1 MNQHLLRGGP
11 LKELWRGWGIF
22 ELCENFFLKIFLIS
36 LVDFLS
42 HQYFLYFA
50 FPSHTFSVMVDPNT
64 VNSVILFSFLGPA
77 IDANGGLEYLNLSW
91 NHFRGKGGV
100 AIGKGLRANCSLQ
113 TLDISWN
120 GLADEGAAAFG
131 ESLKENNTLIDLDL
145 TNNRI
150 STEGALAFA
159 KGLQINNTLKILRF
173 VT

>member
-1 MNQHLLRGGP
+1 
-11 LKELWRGWGIF
+11 
-22 ELCENFFLKIFLIS
+22 
-36 LVDFLS
+36 
-42 HQYFLYFA
+42 
-50 FPSHTFSVMVDPNT
+50 MVDPDT

-131 ESLKENNTLIDLDL
+131 ESLKENNT
-145 TNNRI
+145 
-150 STEGALAFA
+150 F
-159 KGLQINNTLKILRF
+159 
-173 VT
+173 